1 MDLKLKLSQTCGKV
15 GSALD
20 KRSPE
25 ILLAFGVISFVGA
38 VATSVKSTLEVEKVV
53 SDHIDKINEV
63 KDLAESGV
71 TEITDDK
78 TGDVVELTPDVVKR
92 VKAVRYVK
100 MGLAVTKL
108 YAPTIIFT
116 GLGLTCFLASFG
128 IMKKRNAA
136 LAVGLSTLRT
146 AFDEYRGRVVRDLG
160 KEMDEHFL
168 YDTVEEVREREIV
181 DEETGKKKKVKE
193 KVTVPTKCGIFDVM
207 FDASCDDWSKDSYQA
222 YLSLRSHLLMANTM
236 LRRNNHLY
244 LNRAY
249 EEFRFPETDALE
261 AGIIY
266 DEDRPEESRFLQIK
280 GFGTVRVARDGSL
293 YIDDSTMN
301 QYWRDFQE
309 GRERDMIIQFENIAD
324 NIRDDVVRTDPWVR
338 VITGPTM

>member
-1 MDLKLKLSQTCGKV
+1 MDFKLKLSQTCGKM
-15 GSALD
+15 GAALD

-25 ILLAFGVISFVGA
+25 ILLGIGIVSFVGA
-38 VATSVKSTLEVEKVV
+38 VATSVRSTLKVEKTV
-53 SDHIDKINEV
+53 SEHIEKINEI
-63 KDLAESGV
+63 KELAESGT

-78 TGDVVELTPDVVKR
+78 TGEVVELTPEVIKR

-100 MGLAVTKL
+100 AGFSIAKL

-116 GLGLTCFLASFG
+116 GVGITCFLASFG

-136 LAVGLSTLRT
+136 LALGLSTLRS

-168 YDTVEEVREREIV
+168 YDTVEEVREKEVV
-181 DEETGKKKKVKE
+181 DENGKKKKIKE
-193 KVTVPTKCGIFDVM
+193 KVMVPTKPGVYDVM

-261 AGIIY
+261 AGLIY
-266 DEDRPEESRFLQIK
+266 DDDRPEESRFLQIK
-280 GFGTVRVARDGSL
+280 GFGTVRVARDNSL
-293 YIDDSTMN
+293 YIDESTMN

-309 GRERDMIIQFENIAD
+309 GRERDMIIQFENIVD
-324 NIRDDVVRTDPWVR
+324 NIRDDVVRTDPDVR
-338 VITGPTM
+338 VITGSKM

>member
-15 GSALD
+15 GATLD

-25 ILLAFGVISFVGA
+25 ILLAFGIISFVGA
-38 VATSVKSTLEVEKVV
+38 VATSVNSTLKVEKVI
-53 SDHIDKINEV
+53 SNHIEKINEI
-63 KDLAESGV
+63 KDLAESGT
-71 TEITDDK
+71 TEITDEK
-78 TGDVVELTPDVVKR
+78 TGEVVELTPDVVKR

-116 GLGLTCFLASFG
+116 TLGLTCFLASFG

-146 AFDEYRGRVVRDLG
+146 AFDEYRSRVVRDLG
-160 KEMDEHFL
+160 AEADEHFL
-168 YDTVEEVREREIV
+168 YDTVEEVREREVV
-181 DEETGKKKKVKE
+181 DDNGKKKKIKE
-193 KVTVPTKCGIFDVM
+193 KHMVPTKGGIYDVM

-261 AGIIY
+261 AGLIY

-293 YIDDSTMN
+293 YIDESTMN

-309 GRERDMIIQFENIAD
+309 GRNKDIWIQFENILD
-324 NIRDDVVRTDPWVR
+324 NIRDDVVRTDPDVR

>member
-15 GSALD
+15 GATLD

-25 ILLAFGVISFVGA
+25 ILLGLGIISFVGA
-38 VATSVKSTLEVEKVV
+38 VATSVKSTLKVESVI
-53 SDHIDKINEV
+53 SEHIEKIKEV
-63 KDLAESGV
+63 KELAESGV
-71 TEITDDK
+71 TEITDEK
-78 TGDVVELTPDVVKR
+78 TGDVVELTADVIKK
-92 VKAVRYVK
+92 VKAVRYIK
-100 MGLAVTKL
+100 AGLSVTKL

-116 GLGLTCFLASFG
+116 GVGLTCFLASFG

-136 LAVGLSTLRT
+136 LALGLSTLRS

-168 YDTVEEVREREIV
+168 YDTVEEVREREVI
-181 DEETGKKKKVKE
+181 DDNGKKKKIKE
-193 KVTVPTKCGIFDVM
+193 KVMVPTTKGIYDVW

-222 YLSLRSHLLMANTM
+222 YLSLRSHLLLANTM
-236 LRRNNHLY
+236 LRRRNHLY

-309 GRERDMIIQFENIAD
+309 GRERDMLIQFENIQD
-324 NIRDDVVRTDPWVR
+324 NIRDDVTRVDPEVR
-338 VITGPTM
+338 VITGPIM

>member
-1 MDLKLKLSQTCGKV
+1 MDFKLKLSQTCGKM
-15 GSALD
+15 GAALD

-25 ILLAFGVISFVGA
+25 ILLGIGVISFVGA
-38 VATSVKSTLEVEKVV
+38 VATSVRSTLKVEKTV
-53 SDHIDKINEV
+53 SEHIEKINEV
-63 KDLAESGV
+63 KELAESGT

-78 TGDVVELTPDVVKR
+78 TGEVVELTPEVIKR

-100 MGLAVTKL
+100 AGVSIAKL

-116 GLGLTCFLASFG
+116 GVGITCFLASFG

-136 LAVGLSTLRT
+136 LALGLSTLRS

-168 YDTVEEVREREIV
+168 YDTVEEVREKEVV
-181 DEETGKKKKVKE
+181 DENGKKKKIKE
-193 KVTVPTKCGIFDVM
+193 KVMVPTKPGVYDVM

-261 AGIIY
+261 AGLIY
-266 DEDRPEESRFLQIK
+266 DDDRPEESRFLQIK
-280 GFGTVRVARDGSL
+280 GFGTVRVARDNSL
-293 YIDDSTMN
+293 YIDESTMN

-309 GRERDMIIQFENIAD
+309 GRERDMIIQFENIVD
-324 NIRDDVVRTDPWVR
+324 NIRDDVVRTDPDVR
-338 VITGPTM
+338 VITGSKM

>member
-1 MDLKLKLSQTCGKV
+1 MDLKLKVSQTAGKI
-15 GSALD
+15 GTTLD

-25 ILLAFGVISFVGA
+25 ILLGIGVISFVGA
-38 VATSVKSTLEVEKVV
+38 VASAIGSTLKVERVINEHVEKL
-53 SDHIDKINEV
+53 DKIKELV
-63 KDLAESGV
+63 ESGT
-71 TEITDDK
+71 TELQGDD
-78 TGDVVELTPDVVKR
+78 GEVVNLTPDVIKKT
-92 VKAVRYVK
+92 KAIRYVRT
-100 MGLAVTKL
+100 GWELAKL

-116 GLGLTCFLASFG
+116 SVGLTCFLSSFG

-136 LAVGLSTLRT
+136 LAVGLSTVRK
-146 AFDEYRGRVVRDLG
+146 AFDEYRSRVVRDLG
-160 KEMDEHFL
+160 SEMDEHFL
-168 YDTVEEVREREIV
+168 YDTVEEVREKEVV

-193 KVTVPTKCGIFDVM
+193 KIKVPTKGSIYDVM

-261 AGIIY
+261 AGLIY
-266 DEDRPEESRFLQIK
+266 DDDKPEEARFLQIK

-309 GRERDMIIQFENIAD
+309 GRNKDIWIQFENIQD
-324 NIRDDVVRTDPWVR
+324 NIREDVVRTDPEVR

>member
-15 GSALD
+15 GSTLD

-25 ILLAFGVISFVGA
+25 ILLAFGIISFVGA
-38 VATSVKSTLEVEKVV
+38 VATSVNSTLKVEKVV
-53 SDHIDKINEV
+53 SNHIEKINEI
-63 KDLAESGV
+63 KDLAESGT

-78 TGDVVELTPDVVKR
+78 SGEVVELTPDVIKR
-92 VKAVRYVK
+92 VKAVRYAK

-146 AFDEYRGRVVRDLG
+146 AFDEYRSRVVRDLG
-160 KEMDEHFL
+160 AEADEHFL
-168 YDTVEEVREREIV
+168 YDTVEEVREREVV
-181 DEETGKKKKVKE
+181 DDNGKKKKIKE
-193 KVTVPTKCGIFDVM
+193 KVVVPTKGGIYDVM

-261 AGIIY
+261 AGLIY

-293 YIDDSTMN
+293 YIDESTMN

-309 GRERDMIIQFENIAD
+309 GRNKDIWIQFENIID
-324 NIRDDVVRTDPWVR
+324 NIRDDVVRTDPDVR
-338 VITGPTM
+338 VITGPNM